1 MPAKKPAAEITIYL
15 MNLKP
20 TFSETTVTSGTVAEL
35 RKELD
40 LGSDQSVSVNSIVAA
55 DDACI
60 REGDRVSVVK
70 KNKTGGQ

>member
-1 MPAKKPAAEITIYL
+1 MAAKKPAAEITIYL

-20 TFSETTVTSGTVAEL
+20 TFSETTVTSGTVGEL

-40 LGSDQSVSVNSIVAA
+40 LGNDSISVNGVIAA

-60 REGDRVSVVK
+60 RQDDRVSVVK
-70 KNKTGGQ
+70 KNKTGGR